1 MSTDTD
7 ALAFVESEVQ
17 KSGRTTTREG
27 SEEVAHGNIDI
38 TMPPED
44 MQGKF
49 LISLFSIIYYYL
61 NIFFHVLKF
70 IEK

>member
-27 SEEVAHGNIDI
+27 GSEVAHGNIDI

-49 LISLFSIIYYYL
+49 FISLFSIIYY
-61 NIFFHVLKF
+61 
-70 IEK
+70 